1 MRASLL
7 FLGLLLLFLPVAQA
21 EDDLRPY
28 VIRDVGKGM
37 LDSRSIY
44 FLEDSAGMLNYEQV
58 RFSEEFE
65 SLTHAVPNFGIT
77 PSTIWLRI
85 DLVNQMANEKFYLD
99 LSYPIL
105 NEVVFYWEGPGQRID
120 SLNTGEQ
127 VPITERRFPFQNFI
141 FPLFLPEG
149 ESGRLFLKIRSSE
162 QIIVPLELHNQE
174 SFILRLNSVDI
185 WIAIY
190 IGVFLAMFLYN
201 IFIFFTVRDR
211 SYLYYVAYVLL
222 IGATQL
228 ALGGFTYRFFWPS
241 VPWLAQHSVIFLPAL
256 SGVFANLFS
265 LRFLSLRQQL
275 PRTLPLLQ
283 ALNVFYLINIGI
295 SLLGYHHLAQS
306 LLQINAMLGAF
317 SLLVIALYLSVKGKR
332 QARFFLLAWTPFLI
346 GIFIYILRDQG
357 ILAMNE
363 FTRYVLYLGSGI
375 EVLVLSFAL
384 ADQINIFRQEKEISH
399 QKSVEIMEENARIV
413 RSQNLMLE
421 KMVSDRTQ
429 ALRNSNQE
437 LNKALAEL
445 KGTQAQLVES
455 EKMASLG
462 QLTAGIAHEMNN
474 PLNFVS
480 ANLGPLKRDLNQ
492 VLDLMSKM
500 EAVAVEEDR
509 EAVRRKIEALKQEA
523 DFDYVKSEMESLIEG
538 IREGSSRT
546 TEIVRSLRVFARLDE
561 DDLKYAS
568 LEDGISSSLIIVNN
582 LLDSNIE
589 VVKDFGNIPQVECYP
604 GKLNQVF
611 LNILTNSIQAIKAK
625 FGQKSGG
632 KIRVQTWMEGANVRI
647 AFHDN
652 GQGMKEEVRARI
664 FEPFFTTKEVGEGTG
679 LGLSIV
685 YKIMEKHHGQVSV
698 HSKWG
703 EGTRFEFTIPQN
715 QNPNQG

>member
-1 MRASLL
+1 MRLL
-7 FLGLLLLFLPVAQA
+7 VLICCLMLWFLPAVLAGD
-21 EDDLRPY
+21 ELRPY
-28 VIRDVGKGM
+28 VIQEVGKGM
-37 LDSRSIY
+37 MEASHIY
-44 FLEDSAGMLNYEQV
+44 YLEDPQGVLTYDQV
-58 RFSEEFE
+58 KEARFE

-77 PSTIWLRI
+77 HSTIWLRI
-85 DLVNQMANEKFYLD
+85 DMLNQMPIQHFYLD

-105 NEVVFYWEGPGQRID
+105 DEVDFYWETWGVLMD
-120 SLNTGEQ
+120 SLKTGE
-127 VPITERRFPFQNFI
+127 RRAISDRDFPFQNFI

-149 ESGRLFLKIRSSE
+149 ESGRLFLRIKSSE
-162 QIIVPLELHNQE
+162 QIIVPLELHSQE
-174 SFILRLNSVDI
+174 TFILRLNSVDI

-228 ALGGFTYRFFWPS
+228 ALGGFTYRFIWPS
-241 VPWLAQHSVIFLPAL
+241 NPWLAQHSVICLPAL

-265 LRFLSLRQQL
+265 IRFMALRLLL
-275 PRTLPLLQ
+275 PRSLPILH
-283 ALNVFYLINIGI
+283 AINAFYVFNILINI
-295 SLLGYHHLAQS
+295 LGFHHMAQS
-306 LLQINAMLGAF
+306 LMQVNAMLGAF
-317 SLLVIALYLSVKGKR
+317 ALLVIALYLSLKGRR
-332 QARFFLLAWTPFLI
+332 QARFFLLAWPPLLI

-357 ILAMNE
+357 MLPMNE

-384 ADQINIFRQEKEISH
+384 ADQINIFRKEKEITQ
-399 QKSVEIMEENARIV
+399 QKTLEVMQENARIV
-413 RSQNLMLE
+413 RSQNLLLE

-474 PLNFVS
+474 PLNFVR
-480 ANLGPLKRDLNQ
+480 ANLGPLQRDLHQ
-492 VLDLMSKM
+492 ILDLMSKVESIALA
-500 EAVAVEEDR
+500 EAREETRQQVE
-509 EAVRRKIEALKQEA
+509 KLKKEA
-523 DFDYVKSEMESLIEG
+523 DFEYLKSEMASLIDG
-538 IREGSSRT
+538 IKEGSSRT
-546 TEIVRSLRVFARLDE
+546 TEIVRSLKVFARLDE
-561 DDLKYAS
+561 DDLKFAS
-568 LEDGISSSLIIVNN
+568 LEEGISSSLVIVNN
-582 LLDSNIE
+582 LLDQTI
-589 VVKDFGNIPQVECYP
+589 VVEKDYGHIPMVECYP

-625 FGQKSGG
+625 FGQQPGG
-632 KIRVQTWMEGANVRI
+632 KIRIRTWMEGPNAKI

-652 GQGMKEEVRARI
+652 GQGMKEEVRSRI

-685 YKIMEKHHGQVSV
+685 YQIMEKHQGRVEVS
-698 HSKWG
+698 SKWG
-703 EGTRFEFTIPQN
+703 EGTVFEFTIPRN
-715 QNPNQG
+715 QTKS